1 MAQGRQTVGH
11 RWVTPMKEGY
21 LVHHPMEPYAKVR
34 GVEPCTEETGQ
45 KSPELTKPHS
55 NCCHEP
61 PNLNQPSPDSMLDK
75 TPTCSTLTNA
85 RLPAG
90 IFFVFWL

>member
-11 RWVTPMKEGY
+11 RWVTPMKEEY

-45 KSPELTKPHS
+45 NYPELTKPHS

-85 RLPAG
+85 RLPAV
-90 IFFVFWL
+90 IFFVFRL